1 MSRIS
6 IGSAVER
13 TCMRVALAAIV
24 MSVVCASAFAA
35 AATSREHS
43 ASPQAA
49 HASAQSAKKK
59 VKRKPHHDPG
69 QKAPSADRIQEIQ
82 TALGREGY
90 YKGDPSGKWDSDTQ
104 EAMRR
109 FQEEHDLTGS
119 GKLDA
124 QSLQKLGLGSDIAGV
139 SAPRPPQAPAQP
151 SKPEAPASS
160 SSGTSSGGTPA
171 SGNPS
176 SSKGAGSSPSQ

>member
-1 MSRIS
+1 MNRIS
-6 IGSAVER
+6 IGS
-13 TCMRVALAAIV
+13 RVWPSCLR
-24 MSVVCASAFAA
+24 FAA
-35 AATSREHS
+35 VAIAVAISWATAAASVRSAPPQSSHTST
-43 ASPQAA
+43 QT
-49 HASAQSAKKK
+49 AKKK
-59 VKRKPHHDPG
+59 VKHRPRRVPG

-82 TALGREGY
+82 SALSREGY

-109 FQEEHDLTGS
+109 FQEEHDLTGT

-139 SAPRPPQAPAQP
+139 SAPRPPQTPAPQ

-160 SSGTSSGGTPA
+160 SSGATGGSTSGGTP
-171 SGNPS
+171 S
-176 SSKGAGSSPSQ
+176 SSKITGSSPSR